1 MINHFTYL
9 NNGPMVKDFFFKHGG
24 EKFEPFTFGCNHNP
38 TSQKGH
44 QITKKKKSKLDKYL
58 WFAI

>member
-1 MINHFTYL
+1 
-9 NNGPMVKDFFFKHGG
+9 MVKDFFFKHGG